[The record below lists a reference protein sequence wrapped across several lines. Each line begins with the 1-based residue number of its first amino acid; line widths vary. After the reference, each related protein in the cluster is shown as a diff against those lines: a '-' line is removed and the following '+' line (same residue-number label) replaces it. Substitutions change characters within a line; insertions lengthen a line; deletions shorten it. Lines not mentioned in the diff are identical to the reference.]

1 MSEKHLLK
9 VGTGDGLAR
18 VPARLTA
25 SQLPVRAHTREQR
38 ASGTQLYLQIVR
50 INK

>member
-1 MSEKHLLK
+1 MSERHLLK

-25 SQLPVRAHTREQR
+25 SQLPVREQR
-38 ASGTQLYLQIVR
+38 ASGTQLYLQIVK